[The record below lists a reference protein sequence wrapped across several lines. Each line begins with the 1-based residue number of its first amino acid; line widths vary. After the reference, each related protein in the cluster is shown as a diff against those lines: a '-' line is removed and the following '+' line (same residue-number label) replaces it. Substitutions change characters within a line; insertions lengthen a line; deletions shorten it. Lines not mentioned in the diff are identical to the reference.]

1 MNYRKYITI
10 LFFFAITIAI
20 NAQTWVA
27 IDTAYNI
34 AQKPAIEVLVS
45 NVTQY
50 KYRLTIYGYNK
61 TTITEN
67 NTPYEQIEIADW
79 YTLNNVGEPSLP
91 VFTQFVGLPANNECT
106 ISISEEEWV
115 TKPIGKIYPAQE
127 PRAEND
133 TTEYI
138 FAINDS
144 LYNLS
149 EYQTERYI
157 LGDKACIGGMYGI
170 PLSVIPMKY
179 YPTQGKIDVL
189 KSCVVTVNF
198 VQSSEVDVNI
208 SIKNRKLL
216 NGIVANYNDDLLNT
230 YNIPTADSIS
240 NNTYDYLII
249 TADKYKNADAL
260 KEFCAWKKIKGH
272 NCKIVSC
279 SEIGGNNPDSIK
291 ACIKEWYEKGVEY
304 VLFVGNK
311 HDVAYYLYKNEVD
324 ECIPS
329 DYWYVCVDG
338 INDNVEIPSSTPL
351 PTPNIKDFYADLA
364 FGRFPIMDVN
374 DLETMLRKT
383 MDYENYTPNDTWITK
398 NLLIAHEEKA
408 PGKYQQCCEDI
419 RTTEYVKMPH
429 FTTAYGAHDSLGGNN
444 ATNDMVVSY
453 INEGYGIVNYRGHG
467 VITGWRDD
475 WNYQE
480 REFNYNYVKKLSNT
494 KYPVVFSVAC
504 NVGCIF
510 VDTISY
516 MEEPEP
522 PGLGSL
528 NIIYYSKSLLYNF
541 LASRHGAAAFIG
553 ASDYTDP
560 RINDVYNLYLYKL
573 LYNENTNYSLG
584 NLNVAAQISTLQYIS
599 NSYIQDAMSYI
610 CGGDPSLEIWTD
622 TITKFPQIDVTY
634 DNGILR
640 VDARTIENYTL
651 TLFSQSDSSY
661 FRKYNVE
668 GTTITVTDVPT
679 SFVLSLNK
687 HNFMPLVYNVS
698 DGDIYIQNENYALV
712 RNLSGRNVYIG
723 SDVTPLKPEG
733 NVTIKSGA
741 IFKVEAKG
749 KTLINNNFKVEQ
761 GAKMIIR

>member
-67 NTPYEQIEIADW
+67 NTPYEQIDIADW

-279 SEIGGNNPDSIK
+279 SEIGGNKSDSIK

-304 VLFVGNK
+304 VLFVGT
-311 HDVAYYLYKNEVD
+311 HDEIRCKYWEYDCGTRKYKY
-324 ECIPS
+324 S
-329 DYWYVCVDG
+329 DYWYVCLTSDY
-338 INDNVEIPSSTPL
+338 I
-351 PTPNIKDFYADLA
+351 ADLA
-364 FGRFPIMDVN
+364 VGRFCAN
-374 DLETMLRKT
+374 DSIELSNMISKT
-383 MDYENYTPNDTWITK
+383 IAYENCTPNNTWVTK
-398 NLLIAHEEKA
+398 NLLIAHKEDA
-408 PGKYQQCCEDI
+408 PGKYQQCCEEI
-419 RTTEYVKMPH
+419 RTAEYIKMPH
-429 FTTAYGAHDSLGGNN
+429 FTTAYGAHDSLGGDN

-467 VITGWRDD
+467 LQDCWKTD
-475 WNYQE
+475 WANE
-480 REFNYNYVKKLSNT
+480 NIAFDVNYVNKLNNK
-494 KYPVVFSVAC
+494 KYPIVFSVTC
-504 NVGCIF
+504 NTGDITALIRKNCMLHDF
-510 VDTISY
+510 VKDEY
-516 MEEPEP
+516 
-522 PGLGSL
+522 GAVAFLGATRPILTDAAHYL
-528 NIIYYSKSLLYNF
+528 NK
-541 LASRHGAAAFIG
+541 
-553 ASDYTDP
+553 
-560 RINDVYNLYLYKL
+560 YLYQM
-573 LYNENTNYSLG
+573 LYDNEIYEFAYLN
-584 NLNVAAQISTLQYIS
+584 NLAQMKNILSYPYNKEMKSPAIS
-599 NSYIQDAMSYI
+599 NAIQFV

-622 TITKFPQIDVTY
+622 TIAKYPQIDVTY
-634 DNGILR
+634 DNGVLSI
-640 VDARTIENYTL
+640 DTRTIENYTL

-687 HNFMPLVYNVS
+687 HNYMPLVYNVS

-723 SDVTPLKPEG
+723 SDVTPMKPKG
-733 NVTIKSGA
+733 DVTIKSGA
-741 IFKVEAKG
+741 VFKVEAKG

-761 GAKMIIR
+761 GAKIIIK